1 MILEGLCTTIS
12 PHGVVNIAPMG
23 PVVDEQQ
30 TTFLFR
36 PFQTSTTFANL
47 KETGCGV
54 FHVTDDVEL
63 IARAVI
69 GELHQLPDLQP
80 AVAVRGNVLAN
91 ACRWYEFE
99 VVAIDE
105 THERTEIQTRIV
117 HVGRI
122 RDFWGFNR
130 AKHAVLETAI
140 LASRLHLLSPEEVER
155 QLLHLAVIVRK
166 TAGRHEQTAFELLQD
181 YIQDAD
187 RFPEDEPTSA

>member
-1 MILEGLCTTIS
+1 MILEGLCTTINL
-12 PHGVVNIAPMG
+12 HGAVNIAPMG

-30 TTFLFR
+30 TTFRFR

-47 KETGCGV
+47 KATGCGV
-54 FHVTDDVEL
+54 FHVTDNVEL

-69 GELHQLPDLQP
+69 GELHQLPELQP
-80 AVAVRGNVLAN
+80 AAVVQGSVLAN

-99 VVAIDE
+99 VIAIDE
-105 THERTEIQTRIV
+105 SQERTEIQTRIV

-140 LASRLHLLSPEEVER
+140 LASRLHLLSPEDVER

-166 TAGRHEQTAFELLQD
+166 TAGQQEQTAFELLQD
-181 YIQDAD
+181 YIQNDD
-187 RFPEDEPTSA
+187 SFPDDEPTSA